1 MTTLINI
8 LKKNHSNDLDHAMT
22 SVKLIDVKTQNN
34 FTVNNPKYM
43 VANLNNNTEIA
54 THGKDYNLIPYEKIL
69 FGLSTALNQHGID
82 LNKSTINL
90 DLHPNLN
97 YMRLRVLFDN
107 LTHVMK
113 YNPKDTLKFG
123 IEVISSYDASIVFQ
137 LRTVFLRLIC
147 SNGMK
152 AIRPLKSTEKKH
164 TKGLILDDAFNQLKY
179 FEANF
184 KNISNEFE
192 VLSKVKL
199 DASQVTDLFKQF
211 SKSDNVLY
219 LLNELIETKNNKN
232 KSTLYDVYNAL
243 TNYSTHNQRAIAV
256 GKRNHG
262 LYEIS
267 NSKTDAIKSTEAREL
282 EVKNFIENNKQF
294 LYFYGHGV
302 ERYLKQ

>member
-8 LKKNHSNDLDHAMT
+8 LKKNHSSDLDHAMT
-22 SVKLIDVKTQNN
+22 PVKLIDVKTQNN

-69 FGLSTALNQHGID
+69 FGLSTALNQYGID

-164 TKGLILDDAFNQLKY
+164 TKGLILEDAFNQLKY

-199 DASQVTDLFKQF
+199 DANQVTDLFKQF

-243 TNYSTHNQRAIAV
+243 TNYSSHNQRAISV